1 MSNDND
7 VHLFELWHDLWSR
20 RWLILVVICVLTIA
34 AIVVAA
40 TAEPVYRSSIVIMK
54 ADTQEQKGILGSLA
68 SGFGG
73 FGGFLPQG
81 FLGGGGD
88 ESLEA
93 AAILLSRA
101 FTESFIVDQN
111 LLPILFSD
119 KWDPERGDWRDPQNV
134 PSMNRAFSLFD
145 SEIRRLDE
153 DEYFGTLTL
162 TVEWH
167 DRELAARWANLMV
180 ERLNE
185 RLRST
190 AVFEAE
196 SSLQY
201 LNEELQK
208 ASILNLRE
216 AIYVLVQDQINKIML
231 ANVRKEYAFKVI
243 DPAVVA
249 DEGAFVWPRRFL
261 LICLGLIVGLSIG
274 IFVALLL
281 GAIERARRQFLE
293 RSEPGSAGL

>member
-1 MSNDND
+1 MSKDYD
-7 VHLFELWHDLWSR
+7 VPLFELWHDLWTR
-20 RWLILVVICVLTIA
+20 KWLILVIIFVLELT
-34 AIVVAA
+34 AIVVAVVS
-40 TAEPVYRSSIVIMK
+40 EPVYRSEIVIMK
-54 ADTQEQKGILGSLA
+54 ADTQEQQGILGSLA

-73 FGGFLPQG
+73 FAGILPQG
-81 FLGGGGD
+81 ILGGAGD
-88 ESLEA
+88 DANKA
-93 AAILLSRA
+93 AAILLSRS
-101 FTESFIVDQN
+101 FTKSFINDEN

-119 KWDPERGDWRDPQNV
+119 KWDTEQGGWQDPDNA
-134 PSMNRAFSLFD
+134 PSMNRAVSLFD
-145 SEIRRLDE
+145 REIRRLDE
-153 DEYFGTLTL
+153 DEWFGTMIL

-185 RLRST
+185 RIRST

-249 DEGAFVWPRRFL
+249 DKGAYVSPKRFL
-261 LICLGLIVGLSIG
+261 LISLGLIVGLSIG

-281 GAIERARRQFLE
+281 GAIDRARRNFLE
-293 RSEPGSAGL
+293 RSGPG

>member
-7 VHLFELWHDLWSR
+7 VPLFELWQDLWSR
-20 RWLILVVICVLTIA
+20 RWLILVITCVLVIT
-34 AIVVAA
+34 AIMVAVVS
-40 TAEPVYRSSIVIMK
+40 EPVYRSSIVIMT

-73 FGGFLPQG
+73 FAGFLPQG
-81 FLGGGGD
+81 ILGGGGD
-88 ESLEA
+88 ETLEA

-101 FTESFIVDQN
+101 FTKSFIVDEN

-119 KWDPERGDWRDPQNV
+119 KWDPERGDWRDPQDV
-134 PSMNRAFSLFD
+134 PSMNRAVSLFD
-145 SEIRRLDE
+145 RDIRRLDE
-153 DEYFGTLTL
+153 DEWFGTLTL
-162 TVEWH
+162 TVEWY

-185 RLRST
+185 RIRST

-249 DEGAFVWPRRFL
+249 DEGAFVWPKRFM
-261 LICLGLIVGLSIG
+261 LISLGLIVGLSIG

-293 RSEPGSAGL
+293 RSEPS

>member
-293 RSEPGSAGL
+293 RSAPKSAGL

>member
-1 MSNDND
+1 MNNDNN
-7 VHLFELWHDLWSR
+7 VPLFELWHDLWSR
-20 RWLILVVICVLTIA
+20 RWLILVIICVLEIT
-34 AIVVAA
+34 AIMVAVL
-40 TAEPVYRSSIVIMK
+40 AEPVYRSSIVIMT

-68 SGFGG
+68 SGFGA

-101 FTESFIVDQN
+101 FTESFIVDEN

-119 KWDPERGDWRDPQNV
+119 KWDPEQGDWRDPLDV

-145 SEIRRLDE
+145 REIRKLDE
-153 DEYFGTLTL
+153 DEWFGTLIL

-185 RLRST
+185 RIRSR

-249 DEGAFVWPRRFL
+249 DEGAFVWPNRVM
-261 LICLGLIVGLSIG
+261 LISLGLIVGLPIG
-274 IFVALLL
+274 IFIALLL
-281 GAIERARRQFLE
+281 GAMDRARRQFLE
-293 RSEPGSAGL
+293 RSEQSSTGL

>member
-7 VHLFELWHDLWSR
+7 VALFELWHDLWSR

-88 ESLEA
+88 ETLEA

-134 PSMNRAFSLFD
+134 PSMNRAVSLFD
-145 SEIRRLDE
+145 RDIRRMETD
-153 DEYFGTLTL
+153 DWFGTLIL
-162 TVEWH
+162 TIEWH

-243 DPAVVA
+243 DPAVAA

-293 RSEPGSAGL
+293 RSEPNSAGL

>member
-7 VHLFELWHDLWSR
+7 VPLFELWHDLWSR
-20 RWLILVVICVLTIA
+20 RWLILAAICVLTIA

-88 ESLEA
+88 ESVEA
-93 AAILLSRA
+93 AAILVSRA

-119 KWDPERGDWRDPQNV
+119 KWDPELGDWRDPQNV
-134 PSMNRAFSLFD
+134 PSMNRAVSLFD
-145 SEIRRLDE
+145 REIRRLDE
-153 DEYFGTLTL
+153 DEYFGTLIL

>member
-1 MSNDND
+1 MSTDNN
-7 VHLFELWHDLWSR
+7 VPLFELWQDLWSR
-20 RWLILVVICVLTIA
+20 RWLILVIVGVLEIT
-34 AIVVAA
+34 AILVAVF
-40 TAEPVYRSSIVIMK
+40 AEPVYSSTIVIMK

-68 SGFGG
+68 SGLGQFAGILPGG
-73 FGGFLPQG
+73 FGGG
-81 FLGGGGD
+81 ID
-88 ESLEA
+88 ESYEA

-101 FTESFIVDQN
+101 FTESFIVNEN

-119 KWDPERGDWRDPQNV
+119 KWDPERGDWRDPQDV
-134 PSMNRAFSLFD
+134 PSMNRAFSLFHGD
-145 SEIRRLDE
+145 IRRLDE

-162 TVEWH
+162 TVEWY
-167 DRELAARWANLMV
+167 DRVLAARWANLMV

-185 RLRST
+185 RIRST

-249 DEGAFVWPRRFL
+249 DEGAFVWPNRIL
-261 LICLGLIVGLSIG
+261 LTSLGLFVGLSIG

-281 GAIERARRQFLE
+281 GAIDRARRQFLE
-293 RSEPGSAGL
+293 RSGPGAAGL

>member
-7 VHLFELWHDLWSR
+7 VSLFELWHDLWLR
-20 RWLILVVICVLTIA
+20 RWLILAIICVLEIV
-34 AIVVAA
+34 AIMVAVFS
-40 TAEPVYRSSIVIMK
+40 EPVYRSSIVIMK

-73 FGGFLPQG
+73 FLPQG

-88 ESLEA
+88 ETLEA

-134 PSMNRAFSLFD
+134 PSMNRAFSLFN
-145 SEIRRLDE
+145 SEIRSLDE
-153 DEYFGTLTL
+153 DEYFGTLIL

-261 LICLGLIVGLSIG
+261 LICLGLMVGLSIG

>member
-1 MSNDND
+1 MSNDNN
-7 VHLFELWHDLWSR
+7 VPLFELWHDLWSR
-20 RWLILVVICVLTIA
+20 RLLIL
-34 AIVVAA
+34 AIVCAVEIPAILVAVFS
-40 TAEPVYRSSIVIMK
+40 EPVYRSATVIVR
-54 ADTQEQKGILGSLA
+54 ADTRDQSSVLGSLA

-73 FGGFLPQG
+73 FGGLLSQG
-81 FLGGGGD
+81 FLGGD
-88 ESLEA
+88 VSNKA
-93 AAILLSRA
+93 SAILLSRSFA
-101 FTESFIVDQN
+101 ESFIIDEN

-119 KWDPERGDWRDPQNV
+119 KWDPERGDWRDPQHV
-134 PSMNRAFSLFD
+134 PSMNGAVSLFIG
-145 SEIRRLDE
+145 EIRKLDE
-153 DEYFGTLTL
+153 DEWFGTLTL
-162 TVEWH
+162 TVEWY

-185 RLRST
+185 RIRST

-208 ASILNLRE
+208 ASMLNLRE
-216 AIYVLVQDQINKIML
+216 AIYMLVQDQINKIML

-249 DEGAFVWPRRFL
+249 DKGAYVRPKRFL
-261 LICLGLIVGLSIG
+261 LISLGLIVGLPIG

-281 GAIERARRQFLE
+281 GAIDRARRQFIE
-293 RSEPGSAGL
+293 RSEPSSAGL

>member
-7 VHLFELWHDLWSR
+7 VPLFELWHDLWSR

-88 ESLEA
+88 ETLEA

-134 PSMNRAFSLFD
+134 PSMNRAVSLFD
-145 SEIRRLDE
+145 REIRRLDE
-153 DEYFGTLTL
+153 DEYFGTLIL

-216 AIYVLVQDQINKIML
+216 AIYTLVQDQINKIML

-249 DEGAFVWPRRFL
+249 DEGAFVWPNRFM
-261 LICLGLIVGLSIG
+261 LICLGLIVGLSSG

-281 GAIERARRQFLE
+281 GAIDRARRQFLE

>member
-1 MSNDND
+1 MNNDND
-7 VHLFELWHDLWSR
+7 VPLFELWQDLCSR
-20 RWLILVVICVLTIA
+20 RWLILVITCVLVIT
-34 AIVVAA
+34 AIMVAVVS
-40 TAEPVYRSSIVIMK
+40 EPVYRSSIVIMK

-81 FLGGGGD
+81 ILGGGGD
-88 ESLEA
+88 ETLEA

-101 FTESFIVDQN
+101 FTKSFIVDEN
-111 LLPILFSD
+111 LLPILFPD
-119 KWDPERGDWRDPQNV
+119 KWDPERGDWRDPQDV
-134 PSMNRAFSLFD
+134 PSMNRAVSLFD
-145 SEIRRLDE
+145 RDIRRLDE
-153 DEYFGTLTL
+153 DEWFGTLTL
-162 TVEWH
+162 TVEWY

-185 RLRST
+185 RIRST

-201 LNEELQK
+201 LNDELKK

-216 AIYVLVQDQINKIML
+216 AIYVLVQDQINKIIL

-249 DEGAFVWPRRFL
+249 DEGAFVWPNRFV

-281 GAIERARRQFLE
+281 GAIDRARRQFLE
-293 RSEPGSAGL
+293 RSESS

>member
-1 MSNDND
+1 MSNDNS
-7 VHLFELWHDLWSR
+7 VPLFELWQDLWSR
-20 RWLILVVICVLTIA
+20 RWLILVIVSLLEIT
-34 AIVVAA
+34 AILVAVF
-40 TAEPVYRSSIVIMK
+40 AEPVYSSAIVVMK

-68 SGFGG
+68 SGLGDFAGILPGG
-73 FGGFLPQG
+73 FGGAS
-81 FLGGGGD
+81 D
-88 ESLEA
+88 ESYEA

-101 FTESFIVDQN
+101 FTESFIVDEN

-119 KWDPERGDWRDPQNV
+119 KWDPERGDWRDPQDV

-145 SEIRRLDE
+145 RDIRKLDE
-153 DEYFGTLTL
+153 DEYFGTLIL
-162 TVEWH
+162 TVEWY

-185 RLRST
+185 RIRST

-249 DEGAFVWPRRFL
+249 DEGAYVWPNRTL
-261 LICLGLIVGLSIG
+261 LMGLGLFVGLSMG

-281 GAIERARRQFLE
+281 GAIDRARRQFLE
-293 RSEPGSAGL
+293 RSGPGAAGL